1 MSKRWATR
9 PRGIQWLVWIA
20 VVVLALAIVWA
31 PFVPL
36 ADWLA
41 RHDVGSVGGSPHET
55 ALDNARGRLLTL
67 GAGLF
72 AGGFGLHRPELQRL
86 VA

>member
-9 PRGIQWLVWIA
+9 PRGIQWLVRIA

-31 PFVPL
+31 LFVPL

-41 RHDVGSVGGSPHET
+41 RHDVGSVG
-55 ALDNARGRLLTL
+55 DRYMRLRSITREV
-67 GAGLF
+67 GC
-72 AGGFGLHRPELQRL
+72 
-86 VA
+86 